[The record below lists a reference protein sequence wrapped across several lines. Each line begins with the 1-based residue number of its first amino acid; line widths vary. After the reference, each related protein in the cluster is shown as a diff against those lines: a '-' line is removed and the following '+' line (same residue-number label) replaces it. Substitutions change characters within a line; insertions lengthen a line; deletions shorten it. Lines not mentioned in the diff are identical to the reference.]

1 MTKIYRLTNIAR
13 DDLDSIA
20 TEIGASSPTASEA
33 ILDRLFD
40 TFQLLAE
47 HPEIGTLR
55 NDLGTDVRVF
65 SPQKPAR
72 NYLVFYFPIPKGVA
86 IIGIVHGAR
95 DWISLFPSEDRIDKE
110 QS

>member
-1 MTKIYRLTNIAR
+1 MRRIYRVTNIAR

-20 TEIGASSPTASEA
+20 TEVGTSSPAAAEA

-40 TFQLLAE
+40 TFLLLAE

-55 NDLGTDVRVF
+55 TDLGTEVRVF
-65 SPQKPAR
+65 APQKPAR
-72 NYLVFYFPIPKGVA
+72 HYLVFYFPIPNGVA

-95 DWISLFPSEDRIDKE
+95 DWISLFQSEDRIDKE